1 MMFAII
7 TILAL
12 IPMAA
17 IASNAWLKGKELENN
32 KKLSSEDKTL
42 VQQLT
47 IENQELRERIENL
60 ETMIADVDLSN
71 FKTIKA
77 DQDSEAIQI

>member
-12 IPMAA
+12 IPMTA

-71 FKTIKA
+71 LKTIKA